1 MPLPRL
7 RRPRLPFAE
16 WGHELREFHLPAD
29 GLVQYAQWRHPRDR
43 ILTIT
48 QAEVDGLRQFIA
60 PGDFAI
66 DVGAH
71 SGDTTVPMA
80 LAAGATGCV
89 LALEP
94 NRHVFQI
101 LEVNAGLNSDRT
113 HIIPRC
119 LAATEDD
126 GDFVFT
132 YGDASFCNGGAPPR
146 RRNPLKRRYPLKVA
160 GRNLLR
166 LLQEEFSEWLPKLR
180 YVKVDAE
187 GFDRRILQS
196 IRPVLEGQRPVVRTE
211 VFCRLSRHER
221 FALFDLL
228 TNCGYRLHR
237 FEGGAEPLG
246 RLLSHAQMTQER
258 HFDVLAL
265 P

>member
-16 WGHELREFHLPAD
+16 WGYELREFQLEAD
-29 GLVQYAQWRHPRDR
+29 GRVHFAQWRHPRDR
-43 ILTIT
+43 RLTIT
-48 QAEVDGLRQFIA
+48 QEDVDELRQFIR

-71 SGDTTVPMA
+71 SGDTTVPIA
-80 LAAGATGCV
+80 LAAGSTGCV

-94 NRHVFQI
+94 NPHVFKI
-101 LEVNAGLNSDRT
+101 LEANAGLNRDRT
-113 HIIPRC
+113 CIVPRC
-119 LAATEDD
+119 LAATAED
-126 GDFVFT
+126 GDFVFS
-132 YGDASFCNGGAPPR
+132 YGDASYCNGGMAAR
-146 RRNPLKRRYPLKVA
+146 RRNPLKRRYPLKVS

-166 LLQEEFSEWLPKLR
+166 LLRAEFAGWLPKLR
-180 YVKVDAE
+180 YIKVDAE
-187 GFDRRILQS
+187 GFDRRILET
-196 IRPVLEGQRPVVRTE
+196 IRPLLEERLPMVRCE
-211 VFCRLSRHER
+211 VFRGLSRGER

-228 TNCGYRLHR
+228 KDCGYGLHR
-237 FEGGAEPLG
+237 YESGAEPRG
-246 RLLSHAQMTQER
+246 RLLSRDDMSRER